1 MEEGILPTSRMV
13 TLTQEEMVP
22 GSGIL
27 TQHFPGT
34 TIPIEGVARLMITYS
49 DNTATNMILE
59 QIGTRPVVET
69 MAKLGYG
76 ETRVNSKSFRRDL
89 SIDLARSEKYGLGS
103 TTAADMVSLFEK
115 LYRKEL
121 VSVQASEKML
131 KHLLTCDDR
140 SKLARFLPKSVKIYH
155 KTGAVSNVRTDA
167 GLLELPNG
175 TIAIA
180 VDQQQ
185 QGPVLGE
192 ENGAEILCGKIGQT
206 AAEYFYP
213 DLNKKKEDT
222 QRWGASHRG

>member
-1 MEEGILPTSRMV
+1 
-13 TLTQEEMVP
+13 
-22 GSGIL
+22 
-27 TQHFPGT
+27 
-34 TIPIEGVARLMITYS
+34 MITYS

-180 VDQQQ
+180 VLTNNNKDQSW
-185 QGPVLGE
+185 GE

-213 DLNKKKEDT
+213 DLNKRRKK
-222 QRWGASHRG
+222 